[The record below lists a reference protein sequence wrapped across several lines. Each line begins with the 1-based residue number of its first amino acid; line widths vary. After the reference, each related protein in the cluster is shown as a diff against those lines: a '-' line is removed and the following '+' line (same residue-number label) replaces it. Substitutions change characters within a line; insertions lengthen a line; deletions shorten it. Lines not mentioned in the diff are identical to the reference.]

1 MKAETMRNFAAGI
14 LVAAGLLGAVYYLGP
29 SKGTGTVEEM
39 KSVLTSKGYVVHT
52 QEEWNKVSGVKT
64 ESATTQ
70 AKEEPKQETKQK
82 LTLTVASGMTSY
94 EVSKALEQAKII
106 KSAKDFR
113 KEVENRGLSS
123 RLRLGTFEIDSS
135 MTTDQIIS
143 ILFKK

>member
-1 MKAETMRNFAAGI
+1 MKAESIRNFAAGI
-14 LVAAGLLGAVYYLGP
+14 LVAAGICGAVYYLGP
-29 SKGTGTVEEM
+29 SKGTSTVEEM
-39 KSVLTSKGYVVHT
+39 KSVLADNGYVVHT
-52 QEEWNKVSGVKT
+52 QEEWNKVSGVNSNNA
-64 ESATTQ
+64 SAQTKAET
-70 AKEEPKQETKQK
+70 KEETKQK
-82 LTLTVASGMTSY
+82 LTLTVSSGMTSY

-113 KEVENRGLSS
+113 KEVENQGVSS

>member
-1 MKAETMRNFAAGI
+1 MKAESIRNFAAGI
-14 LVAAGLLGAVYYLGP
+14 LVAAGICGAVYYLGP
-29 SKGTGTVEEM
+29 SKGTSTVEEM
-39 KSVLTSKGYVVHT
+39 KSVLADNGYVVHT
-52 QEEWNKVSGVKT
+52 QEEWNKVSGVNSNNA
-64 ESATTQ
+64 SAQTK
-70 AKEEPKQETKQK
+70 AETKQK
-82 LTLTVASGMTSY
+82 LTLTVSSGMTSY

-113 KEVENRGLSS
+113 KEVENQGVSS